1 MDGSSR
7 VPTSAPDSHLLLPP
21 LLQKGSRWFIM
32 YIILTAGTSALTRD
46 SPRSGSPSF
55 VMNPKLIDY
64 IRTQTVLGKTPED
77 ISQALITQGGW
88 TKEEVAAAFTAFRAE
103 RKAPEIA
110 VVREEYHPLAA
121 STVKTPSTIPEVKPT
136 AGEVGLPEGSRTS
149 RRVHHFSLRT
159 TLILIAVFLLLAAT
173 AVYGY
178 FVYLPTMN
186 QPSLAEALPEIARG
200 TAALPSASYV
210 GSYHATGTFNYM
222 KSSPSATTDPST
234 RMTGSF
240 DMQVPFSFSYI
251 KADPA
256 NEGDIKLHGR
266 IEPYVAFSMPPLSF
280 VASATSSLIVVDK
293 TFYVR
298 LDDISEIMLI
308 PFDFSQLTGVWIKIT
323 DTLRGGVVGG
333 VQTYRYRFQIDPG
346 RLFTLYVE
354 EARKEFPNEPHN
366 IPPELDREL
375 AVLPPLWGDLWI
387 DRDTLALRRFT
398 VAYRVS
404 TTTPL
409 DSDTV
414 TEFDISSL
422 FTIERQGSVPSAIA
436 APADSVTPE
445 ELMDTI
451 RFSSLLKDLDDS
463 STTTEAVARE
473 LWSGRN
479 KLMESYPDAAT
490 SSRSYRRYP
499 PRACKDLG
507 LSPTCR
513 IGPASSW
520 GNTFVLWRNLS
531 GKRILCV
538 DEEDMEILA
547 KPLNSTE
554 YHCPSVF

>member
-1 MDGSSR
+1 
-7 VPTSAPDSHLLLPP
+7 
-21 LLQKGSRWFIM
+21 
-32 YIILTAGTSALTRD
+32 
-46 SPRSGSPSF
+46 
-55 VMNPKLIDY
+55 MNPKLIDY

-159 TLILIAVFLLLAAT
+159 TLILIAVFLLLAA
-173 AVYGY
+173 AAAYGY

-308 PFDFSQLTGVWIKIT
+308 PFDFSQLTGVWVKIDQSVAAESTKDQVVSLKYQVPSTASSTAFIKKVFERALTEGAIKIT

-554 YHCPSVF
+554 YRCLSVF

>member
-1 MDGSSR
+1 
-7 VPTSAPDSHLLLPP
+7 
-21 LLQKGSRWFIM
+21 
-32 YIILTAGTSALTRD
+32 
-46 SPRSGSPSF
+46 
-55 VMNPKLIDY
+55 MNSKLIDY

-121 STVKTPSTIPEVKPT
+121 STVKTPSTIPEVKP
-136 AGEVGLPEGSRTS
+136 AARA
-149 RRVHHFSLRT
+149 RRFSLRT

-173 AVYGY
+173 AAYGY

-210 GSYHATGTFNYM
+210 GSYHATGTFSYM
-222 KSSPSATTDPST
+222 KSGPSAAADPST
-234 RMTGSF
+234 RIRGSF
-240 DMQVPFSFSYI
+240 DAQAPFSFSYI

-293 TFYVR
+293 TFYAR

-308 PFDFSQLTGVWIKIT
+308 PFDFSQLTGVWVKMPADGSQTSETAEVGLPADAIASSTALAKKALERALKEEVIKVV
-323 DTLRGGVVGG
+323 DTLPGGSIGG
-333 VQTYRYRFQIDPG
+333 MRTYRYRFQIDVG
-346 RLFTLYVE
+346 KLSIIIAE
-354 EARKEFPNEPHN
+354 ETRNSGGAD
-366 IPPELDREL
+366 ITAELDREF
-375 AVLPPLWGDLWI
+375 AALPPLWGDLWI
-387 DRDTLALRRFT
+387 DRDTLALRRLT

-436 APADSVTPE
+436 APADSVTLE

-499 PRACKDLG
+499 PSACKDLG